1 MFSLVVNFRRNL
13 SLVCFSSFSEH
24 KELLKQIQDTED
36 ERLRGDLERELD
48 ELVARMETKGEQ
60 IATLKQHQARLTPSG
75 KRRKKRPTSA
85 NGARGTKSLSIRGGE
100 VEVVTTV
107 KAKSLP
113 QNLER
118 AKSNPARQNLDVLQ
132 SMRKLQTSLRKDDLS
147 WD

>member
-1 MFSLVVNFRRNL
+1 MSGRFGLASDLKKIFSFL
-13 SLVCFSSFSEH
+13 SEH

-48 ELVARMETKGEQ
+48 QLVARMETKGEQ
-60 IATLKQHQARLTPSG
+60 IATLKQHQARLTRSG
-75 KRRKKRPTSA
+75 KRKKKRPTSA
-85 NGARGTKSLSIRGGE
+85 NGVCETKSLSVRGGE
-100 VEVVTTV
+100 IEVVTTV

-113 QNLER
+113 RNLER
-118 AKSNPARQNLDVLQ
+118 AKSSNPARQNLDVLQ

>member
-1 MFSLVVNFRRNL
+1 MLANDVKL
-13 SLVCFSSFSEH
+13 CFPCLSEH

-36 ERLRGDLERELD
+36 ERLREDLERELD
-48 ELVARMETKGEQ
+48 QLVARMETKGEQ
-60 IATLKQHQARLTPSG
+60 IARLKQHHDRLTRSG
-75 KRRKKRPTSA
+75 KRKKKRPASA
-85 NGARGTKSLSIRGGE
+85 NGTRETKSLSVRGGE

-113 QNLER
+113 RNLER
-118 AKSNPARQNLDVLQ
+118 TKINPARQNLDVLQ

>member
-1 MFSLVVNFRRNL
+1 VSENF
-13 SLVCFSSFSEH
+13 VFIPSEH

-48 ELVARMETKGEQ
+48 ELVGRMETKGEQ
-60 IATLKQHQARLTPSG
+60 IATLKQHQASLSRSG
-75 KRRKKRPTSA
+75 KRKKKRPTSA
-85 NGARGTKSLSIRGGE
+85 SSVRKAQALSIRGGE

-113 QNLER
+113 RNLER
-118 AKSNPARQNLDVLQ
+118 PKPAKQNLDVLQ
-132 SMRKLQTSLRKDDLS
+132 NMRKLQTSLRKDDLS

>member
-1 MFSLVVNFRRNL
+1 MSESFVFNL
-13 SLVCFSSFSEH
+13 SEH

-60 IATLKQHQARLTPSG
+60 IATLKQHQAHLSRSG
-75 KRRKKRPTSA
+75 KRKKKRPTSA
-85 NGARGTKSLSIRGGE
+85 SGVHKTQALSVRGGE

-113 QNLER
+113 RNLER
-118 AKSNPARQNLDVLQ
+118 SKSAKQNLDVLK